1 MRRVRRRQRTKALL
15 PEEINIGKRVSN
27 RCEAM
32 GLMVR
37 TIAHLNIMSP
47 AFVITRSEVDF
58 VVDSLRSGIEAT
70 MADLRKEGVWRG

>member
-1 MRRVRRRQRTKALL
+1 
-15 PEEINIGKRVSN
+15 
-27 RCEAM
+27 M